1 MYKVG
6 NLVKKDLDKL
16 SGQSVVNFKGTLN
29 DYLITSTPIFI
40 TDKSYNGS
48 IEISNIT
55 DISQYK
61 LNVKSS
67 FVNILKKNKLETV
80 D

>member
-6 NLVKKDLDKL
+6 NLVKKDFDKL
-16 SGQSVVNFKGTLN
+16 SGQSTVNFKGSLN

-40 TDKSYNGS
+40 TDKSYNGY
-48 IEISNIT
+48 IEIDDIT
-55 DISQYK
+55 DISHYK
-61 LNVKSS
+61 MNVKSS